1 MTSDGPSDLETELSE
16 LSLQLL
22 SLSQDLVT
30 AKLRLESAARAGWI
44 LLAKARYVRGGVSMD
59 QVPAG
64 EGETEMVARVR
75 LETRECLQDN
85 KVRYFHH
92 SLLEEGQD
100 EGDEEDDGLKQRGA
114 DGTRRGDGRK
124 RDLNTSEPLKWFGI
138 LTPPTLRQSQENFKT
153 AAELA
158 VECANIQSEMMGVS
172 NRIKFIQRSIKS
184 NKADTTAD
192 QLESSLRS
200 SLKI

>member
-16 LSLQLL
+16 LSLHLL

-92 SLLEEGQD
+92 SLLEEGH
-100 EGDEEDDGLKQRGA
+100 DEEDDGLKQRGA
-114 DGTRRGDGRK
+114 DGNRRGDGRK
-124 RDLNTSEPLKWFGI
+124 KDPNTSEPLKWFGI
-138 LTPPTLRQSQENFKT
+138 LTPPALRQSQENFKT
-153 AAELA
+153 AAELT
-158 VECANIQSEMMGVS
+158 VECANIQSEMLGVS

-184 NKADTTAD
+184 NKADTAD
-192 QLESSLRS
+192 QLESSFRS

>member
-1 MTSDGPSDLETELSE
+1 MTSDRPSDLETELSE

-22 SLSQDLVT
+22 CLSQDLVT

-114 DGTRRGDGRK
+114 DGTRRRDGRK

-184 NKADTTAD
+184 NKTDTTAD

>member
-1 MTSDGPSDLETELSE
+1 MG
-16 LSLQLL
+16 
-22 SLSQDLVT
+22 
-30 AKLRLESAARAGWI
+30 
-44 LLAKARYVRGGVSMD
+44 
-59 QVPAG
+59 
-64 EGETEMVARVR
+64 
-75 LETRECLQDN
+75 
-85 KVRYFHH
+85 
-92 SLLEEGQD
+92 GQD

-114 DGTRRGDGRK
+114 DGTRRRDGRK

-184 NKADTTAD
+184 NKTDTTAD

>member
-114 DGTRRGDGRK
+114 DGTRRRDGRK

-184 NKADTTAD
+184 NKTDTTAD